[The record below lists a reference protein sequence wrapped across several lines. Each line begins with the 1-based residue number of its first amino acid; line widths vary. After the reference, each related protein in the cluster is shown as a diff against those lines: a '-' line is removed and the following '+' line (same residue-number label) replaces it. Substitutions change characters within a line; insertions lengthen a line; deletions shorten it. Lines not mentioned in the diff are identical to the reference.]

1 MTRVDVCNY
10 GRVVQSYQSD
20 KHISLIV
27 GKLQPFAYSYDS
39 VNKVLTLHMT
49 REQYALPDLP
59 TLNVGVKDRY
69 TITP

>member
-10 GRVVQSYQSD
+10 GRVVQTYESD
-20 KHISLIV
+20 KPIRFII
-27 GKLQPFAYSYDS
+27 GKFDPYAYTYDS

-59 TLNVGVKDRY
+59 TLNVGVTDRY
-69 TITP
+69 TYP